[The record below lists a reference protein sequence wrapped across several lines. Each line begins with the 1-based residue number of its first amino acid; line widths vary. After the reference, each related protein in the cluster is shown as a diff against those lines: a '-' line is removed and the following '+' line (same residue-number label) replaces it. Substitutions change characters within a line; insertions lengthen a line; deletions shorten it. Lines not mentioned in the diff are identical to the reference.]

1 MNNIDDSPPQSVTVT
16 DVRMPFKSM
25 VVFMVKWAFASIPA
39 VIILTAVSA
48 AVVLFTIA
56 SVGFLATRTRTAE
69 ASAMKAAGFH
79 LSDATPTDPSGVRET
94 GKIYLDYPHMLFH
107 EPGCRDVASIPSPMA
122 YDRDAAVSSGY
133 KPHSCVRNP

>member
-1 MNNIDDSPPQSVTVT
+1 MNNTDVSTSQNVTVT

-25 VVFMVKWAFASIPA
+25 VVFMVKLAFASIPA
-39 VIILTAVSA
+39 VVIVTGVSA

-56 SVGFLATRTRTAE
+56 GAGFLAARTTQAQTSVAE
-69 ASAMKAAGFH
+69 NH
-79 LSDATPTDPSGVRET
+79 LSDRTPTDPSGVREM

-107 EPGCRDVASIPSPMA
+107 EPGCPDVAKIPSAMA
-122 YDRDAAVSSGY
+122 YDRDAAIVSGY